1 MALDRSPRAGWR
13 VELTSQVDG
22 LEALLSWVE
31 SQAGTGDDAPLVA
44 AVQSHLRAAR
54 QLLDQRGHGSR
65 ALLVL
70 AHLDAA
76 RTDLL
81 RLAPAGYL
89 FGVLPDLVMRAR
101 HALTADDLRLVALET
116 IAQRTDS
123 RDLTTDDR
131 QVVIAC
137 ALAVD
142 EEGRRDRLRLDNFRS
157 IILSATALLSVLSLA
172 VAAWGWYSPEIF
184 PICFVREADDTVVC
198 PSAELRL
205 STLDTDL
212 DAASAATLGTT
223 DVAFL
228 LFLGVVGAALSTAL
242 VTRNLRGSVTPA
254 GLSISL
260 SLLKLA
266 TGSLT
271 ALFGI
276 IVIRAGLVPGIE
288 SLDTRSEIIA
298 WALVFGFSQQLFTG
312 VIDRRTQSV
321 LEQTTP
327 PSIPAR

>member
-1 MALDRSPRAGWR
+1 
-13 VELTSQVDG
+13 
-22 LEALLSWVE
+22 
-31 SQAGTGDDAPLVA
+31 
-44 AVQSHLRAAR
+44 
-54 QLLDQRGHGSR
+54 
-65 ALLVL
+65 
-70 AHLDAA
+70 
-76 RTDLL
+76 
-81 RLAPAGYL
+81 
-89 FGVLPDLVMRAR
+89 MRAR
-101 HALTADDLRLVALET
+101 HALAADDLRLVALET
-116 IAQRTDS
+116 VARRTDS
-123 RDLTTDDR
+123 QDLTADDR
-131 QVVIAC
+131 HVVVAC

-157 IILSATALLSVLSLA
+157 IILSATALLTVLALA

-184 PICFVREADDTVVC
+184 PICFVPEAEDTVVC
-198 PSAELRL
+198 PGAERSLP
-205 STLDTDL
+205 TAEGQDLDGADL
-212 DAASAATLGTT
+212 DAAAAETLTPT

-242 VTRNLRGSVTPA
+242 VTRNLRSSVTPA

-288 SLDTRSEIIA
+288 SLDARSEIIA

-312 VIDRRTQSV
+312 VIDRRTESV

-327 PSIPAR
+327 PAMPAR